1 MAAGLSWLGRRPEV
15 TGVVLAGENIGT
27 MSGFRAAVMSVG
39 GAPGR
44 AARGLASVPPADS
57 RSAVRL
63 PHAWPDARCARGC
76 RASLPLS
83 CSPLQ
88 TAATKL
94 ASAATSPTRRR
105 GTCAQRENHRPA
117 LGLDSTENVSKV
129 RLVRPYSMRTD
140 RLVLHSG
147 LPLVTLH
154 AAQQHVRA
162 AQAELV
168 TPGIRLQQEGRR

>member
-1 MAAGLSWLGRRPEV
+1 M
-15 TGVVLAGENIGT
+15 
-27 MSGFRAAVMSVG
+27 
-39 GAPGR
+39 PG
-44 AARGLASVPPADS
+44 
-57 RSAVRL
+57 
-63 PHAWPDARCARGC
+63 PDARCARGC

-105 GTCAQRENHRPA
+105 GTGAQRGNHRSA

-129 RLVRPYSMRTD
+129 RLVRPYFMRTD

-168 TPGIRLQQEGRR
+168 TPGTRLQQEGRR